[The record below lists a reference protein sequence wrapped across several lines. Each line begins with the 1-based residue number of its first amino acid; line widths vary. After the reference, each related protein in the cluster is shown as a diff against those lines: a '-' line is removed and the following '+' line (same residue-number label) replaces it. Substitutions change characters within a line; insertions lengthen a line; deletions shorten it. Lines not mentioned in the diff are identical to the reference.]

1 MSMTS
6 YQELIKA
13 EIGGV
18 LGSSVLHEMN
28 EIIHCYELYE
38 GKHPAV
44 HEGDSAKRSCVHTNF
59 IKKLIND
66 ESRYM
71 CARPPEIVIKA
82 LHDGDQD
89 KAEVLT
95 DWLNG
100 MLDRNDW
107 GETLLKGVRDAL
119 IGKRV
124 ALKLSYEEGM
134 GVRLRFAPSL
144 EFVYEPDEIN
154 LRRVNKAVFFYSTT
168 PDSETDRSRQRL
180 WKQRYRMEN
189 GHCILSEGLYDGYG
203 RSIELTH
210 DEEDT
215 GLDFIPAFVV
225 INGGLSGDLL
235 GESDVL
241 ELQGNQKA
249 YDDTKSDDIDALK
262 YQMFGQKVFI
272 DASPESIEHVRI
284 APNAMIDIQTEP
296 GSAQQAKAQV
306 LEAGFAY
313 GDHLAQTL
321 DRLKDDMHEIISVPR
336 LTPDLL
342 SGLGTSGKALRMLYW
357 NLNCRCEEKW
367 AGGWDG
373 AIRWMAE
380 HAMRMARIY
389 GEELPEID
397 YTLTIDHLYPVIDD
411 DEEERERDLSEVYA
425 QARSRRSYIA
435 KWQPD
440 DDPDGEL
447 RQIQREK
454 RLLEDAFEGAIRS
467 ESM

>member
-1 MSMTS
+1 MSIIS
-6 YQELIKA
+6 YQDLIRA

-18 LGSSVLHEMN
+18 LGAAVLQEMD
-28 EIIHCYELYE
+28 EIIRCYELYE

-44 HEGDSAKRSCVHTNF
+44 HDGDAAKRSCVHTNY

-71 CARPPEIVIKA
+71 CARAPEIIIKA
-82 LHDGDQD
+82 LDDQD
-89 KAEVLT
+89 KAKAEALT
-95 DWLNG
+95 QWLKA

-107 GETLLKGVRDAL
+107 GEALLKGVRDAL

-124 ALKLSYEEGM
+124 ALKLSYEAGV

-168 PDSETDRSRQRL
+168 PDTETDRRKQRL
-180 WKQRYRMEN
+180 WKQRYRMED
-189 GHCILSEGLYDGYG
+189 GHCILTEGLYDGYG
-203 RSIELTH
+203 RNVEITH
-210 DEEDT
+210 DDEDT
-215 GLDFIPAFVV
+215 GLDFVPAFVI
-225 INGGLSGDLL
+225 INGGMSGDLL

-262 YQMFGQKVFI
+262 YQMFGQKLFV
-272 DASPESIEHVRI
+272 DASPESIENVRI
-284 APNAMIDIQTEP
+284 APNAMIDLQTEP
-296 GSAQQAKAQV
+296 GSAHQAKAQV

-357 NLNCRCEEKW
+357 SLNCRCEEKW
-367 AGGWDG
+367 SGGWDS
-373 AIRWMAE
+373 AIRWMVE
-380 HAMRMARIY
+380 SAMRMARIY
-389 GEELPEID
+389 GEDLPQID
-397 YTLTIDHLYPVIDD
+397 YTLTINHLYPVIDD
-411 DEEERERDLSEVYA
+411 DEEERERDLNEVHA
-425 QARSRRSYIA
+425 QARSRRSYLA

-440 DDPDGEL
+440 EDPDGEL
-447 RQIQREK
+447 GQIMREK
-454 RLLEDAFEGAIRS
+454 RLLEDAFEGASRT
-467 ESM
+467 ESY